1 MMSELQ
7 ASIGSDVLMGLAQA
21 AGAIVLCA
29 IVVALCRWQA
39 VRVEREA
46 AISMLRGL
54 VQMVFVGMILAALL
68 HGSLLV
74 GSLILL
80 MMAIAAAFTAA
91 RRIRGMENALLLCFW
106 AIAAGSGTVIAAMI
120 ATRSLRADISILVP
134 VGSMIIANAMNAFAQ
149 AAERFRA
156 EIVSHVGQIE
166 AGLSL
171 GAEPAVTVAPYVQ
184 SAVYASLLPRLDML
198 KSLGLVWIPG
208 VMAGMMVSGAS
219 PVYAAI
225 YQFVI
230 VAMILAASG
239 ITALV
244 AAVLMRSRVF
254 TAGAQLM
261 LRPAEAP
268 DPAVAAAKPAG
279 VAGH

>member
-21 AGAIVLCA
+21 VGAIVLCA

-134 VGSMIIANAMNAFAQ
+134 VGSMIIANAMNACAQ

-225 YQFVI
+225 YQFVV

-244 AAVLMRSRVF
+244 ATVLMRSRVF
-254 TAGAQLM
+254 TAGAQLA

-268 DPAVAAAKPAG
+268 GAAAKPAG
-279 VAGH
+279 AAGH